1 VQIPSEIA
9 QEIEPEAMI
18 MKEAVAS
25 FVITKKRM
33 QNGRVYESPR
43 IYLPTKLTT
52 DSSFPFLGAT
62 NKLFVRVAGT
72 RLVVER
78 APRDV
83 LKRFGRLTKTKRR
96 VRRRRS

>member
-1 VQIPSEIA
+1 
-9 QEIEPEAMI
+9 

-33 QNGRVYESPR
+33 QNGRIYESPR

-52 DSSFPFLGAT
+52 DSNFPFMKGSL
-62 NKLFVRVAGT
+62 KLYVRVSGK

-78 APRDV
+78 APNTVLRKFGRFKKRRKHPR
-83 LKRFGRLTKTKRR
+83 LKRR
-96 VRRRRS
+96 

>member
-1 VQIPSEIA
+1 
-9 QEIEPEAMI
+9 

-25 FVITKKRM
+25 FIITKKRM

-52 DSSFPFLGAT
+52 DSNFPFLGVS
-62 NKLFVRVAGT
+62 NKLYVRVTGK

-78 APRDV
+78 APRLI
-83 LKRFGRLTKTKRR
+83 LKRFGRLTRAKRR
-96 VRRRRS
+96 VKRKSS

>member
-1 VQIPSEIA
+1 
-9 QEIEPEAMI
+9 

-52 DSSFPFLGAT
+52 DSNFPFLGGSE
-62 NKLFVRVAGT
+62 KLFVRVAGK

-78 APRDV
+78 APREI
-83 LKRFGRLTKTKRR
+83 LRRFGRLPKPKRR
-96 VRRRRS
+96 SKSRRH

>member
-1 VQIPSEIA
+1 
-9 QEIEPEAMI
+9 

-25 FVITKKRM
+25 FVVTKKRM

-52 DSSFPFLGAT
+52 DSNFPFVKGSV
-62 NKLFVRVAGT
+62 KLYVRVAGK

-78 APRDV
+78 APRMI
-83 LKRFGRLTKTKRR
+83 LKRFGRLKRG
-96 VRRRRS
+96 RR

>member
-1 VQIPSEIA
+1 MSEF
-9 QEIEPEAMI
+9 EPEGLN

-25 FVITKKRM
+25 FVVTKKRM

-52 DSSFPFLGAT
+52 DSNFPFIRASE
-62 NKLFVRVAGT
+62 KLYVRVAGR

-78 APRDV
+78 APRGV
-83 LKRFGRLTKTKRR
+83 LRRFGRLTRPKRR
-96 VRRRRS
+96 IRAKS

>member
-1 VQIPSEIA
+1 
-9 QEIEPEAMI
+9 

-52 DSSFPFLGAT
+52 DSNFPFYGT
-62 NKLFVRVAGT
+62 SNKLYVRVAGK

-78 APRDV
+78 APREI
-83 LKRFGRLTKTKRR
+83 LKRFGRLSRKRQIKR
-96 VRRRRS
+96 KRG

>member
-1 VQIPSEIA
+1 
-9 QEIEPEAMI
+9 

-25 FVITKKRM
+25 FVVTKKRM

-52 DSSFPFLGAT
+52 DSSFPFVTGSL
-62 NKLFVRVAGT
+62 KLYVRVAGK

-78 APRDV
+78 APNKV
-83 LKRFGRLTKTKRR
+83 LRKFGRVNKRP
-96 VRRRRS
+96 RRAKPRKRHR